1 MVAHAALKWFHF
13 FIPSNGSNPL
23 DSSIC
28 HNLLEAAKRCKPVTV
43 KKAPISADII
53 RSIIDKYASP
63 TANLKDLRVACI
75 CSLGFAGCFR
85 YDELSSI
92 VSAHLEFF
100 PDYLKVFVPRAK
112 NDVYR
117 DGNYVYIKRLGNK
130 YCPVALLERYMYMG
144 DVNFSSNVALFRP
157 LRLFKSCNTYKLY
170 GRKLSYTR
178 SVGVR
183 KSLRIVL
190 KNSVWIIGCTA
201 FTV

>member
-1 MVAHAALKWFHF
+1 M
-13 FIPSNGSNPL
+13 
-23 DSSIC
+23 
-28 HNLLEAAKRCKPVTV
+28 
-43 KKAPISADII
+43 
-53 RSIIDKYASP
+53 
-63 TANLKDLRVACI
+63 
-75 CSLGFAGCFR
+75 
-85 YDELSSI
+85 
-92 VSAHLEFF
+92 
-100 PDYLKVFVPRAK
+100 FVPRSK

-130 YCPVALLERYMYMG
+130 YCPVALLESYTCMG